1 MMQMEKTLATMK
13 QGEGGII
20 IRMEGGEEFKR
31 KLRTIGIRE
40 GKRVTLVTKQYFG
53 GPVVLKVDGRD
64 TSIGRGMARRIFV
77 DV

>member
-1 MMQMEKTLATMK
+1 MMNMEKTLAIMAQDESGT
-13 QGEGGII
+13 IS
-20 IRMEGGEEFKR
+20 RLEGGEEFKR
-31 KLRTIGIRE
+31 KLRNIGIRE

-53 GPVVLKVDGRD
+53 GPVVLKVDGRE

>member
-1 MMQMEKTLATMK
+1 MIQMEKTLATMI
-13 QGEGGII
+13 QDESGTIS
-20 IRMEGGEEFKR
+20 RMEGGDEFKR
-31 KLRTIGIRE
+31 KLRNIGIRE

-53 GPVVLKVDGRD
+53 GPVVLKVDGRE

>member
-1 MMQMEKTLATMK
+1 MIQMEKTLATMK
-13 QGEGGII
+13 QDESGTIS
-20 IRMEGGEEFKR
+20 RMEGGDEFKR
-31 KLRTIGIRE
+31 KLRNIGIRE

-53 GPVVLKVDGRD
+53 GPVVLKVDGRE

>member
-1 MMQMEKTLATMK
+1 MMKMEKTLATMI
-13 QGEGGII
+13 QDESGTIS
-20 IRMEGGEEFKR
+20 RMEGGDEFKR
-31 KLRTIGIRE
+31 KLRNIGIRE

-53 GPVVLKVDGRD
+53 GPIVLKVDGRE